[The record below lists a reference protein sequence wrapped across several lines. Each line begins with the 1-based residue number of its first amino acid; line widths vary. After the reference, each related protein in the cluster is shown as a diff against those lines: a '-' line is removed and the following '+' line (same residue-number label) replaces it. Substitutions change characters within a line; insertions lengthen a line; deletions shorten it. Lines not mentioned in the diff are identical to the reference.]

1 MPGWRSLRSL
11 LMAEG
16 EKDGVRDLGSLV
28 VPASG
33 SIVETGDLW
42 EPYWL
47 SDPDGGRV
55 EPVSVFLRDLQA
67 AGRPATTQRSYSLA
81 LLRWFRF
88 TWAVDVPW
96 DQATRSEARDFCR
109 HLQLADKPGRPR
121 ARPRRCRAGGRRA

>member
-1 MPGWRSLRSL
+1 
-11 LMAEG
+11 MASG
-16 EKDGVRDLGSLV
+16 ISVCLV

-33 SIVETGDLW
+33 SIVGTGDLW

-67 AGRPATTQRSYSLA
+67 AGRQATTQRSYLLA

-96 DQATRSEARDFCR
+96 DPAKRSEARDFAGISSSR
-109 HLQLADKPGRPR
+109 ISPGVRGL
-121 ARPRRCRAGGRRA
+121 RPRRCRAGGRQG